1 MIEKRGDGWRARVW
15 WRDPEG
21 KRHCLSRQC
30 RTRAEAKVAEGELL
44 AEKAKLEA
52 GVPSDSDE
60 ETFRDLVSEYEQW
73 RGCRQRVLEKNES
86 HMTYR
91 LQSIADLPVSRITR
105 PVLASLQRE
114 IEGSRYSTAVRNEC
128 LQLVRSVFSYRARV
142 YGTDD
147 PAIVM
152 HSLRKTPAEVTRGME
167 HPVWTP
173 QQFQSFMDAMPDDR
187 RVYSVFFELLFW
199 SGLRRGEA
207 IALQKADLD
216 LKAHALIVRHSKR
229 NRTQELSPTKTSQQR
244 TVPLDEIT
252 WADVMDVYDH
262 SPGPFLFGGE
272 DSLPPT
278 DIDRWFHKAADA
290 AGLPRIRIHDLRH
303 SHATWLI
310 LHGVSIVAVSRR
322 LGHASIE
329 QTLKTYTH
337 LLPDVSAA
345 LMDALDT
352 EHAAVSEAWRG
363 RSAGAENFEADK
375 TGEGDTQKTASESHT
390 AQQKKTETDS

>member
-1 MIEKRGDGWRARVW
+1 
-15 WRDPEG
+15 
-21 KRHCLSRQC
+21 
-30 RTRAEAKVAEGELL
+30 
-44 AEKAKLEA
+44 
-52 GVPSDSDE
+52 
-60 ETFRDLVSEYEQW
+60 
-73 RGCRQRVLEKNES
+73 
-86 HMTYR
+86 
-91 LQSIADLPVSRITR
+91 
-105 PVLASLQRE
+105 
-114 IEGSRYSTAVRNEC
+114 
-128 LQLVRSVFSYRARV
+128 LQLVLSVFSYRARV

-173 QQFQSFMDAMPDDR
+173 EQFQQFMDAMPDDR
-187 RVYSVFFELLFW
+187 RVYKIFFEVLFW

-207 IALQKADLD
+207 IALQKDDMDMA
-216 LKAHALIVRHSKR
+216 KRALIVRHSKR

-262 SPGPFLFGGE
+262 SDGPYLFGGAE
-272 DSLPPT
+272 SLPPT
-278 DIDRWFHKAADA
+278 DIDRLFHKVSDA

-352 EHAAVSEAWRG
+352 EHAAVSEAGRG
-363 RSAGAENFEADK
+363 RSAGAENFEAGGTENADMR
-375 TGEGDTQKTASESHT
+375 KTASECGDVKRNKT
-390 AQQKKTETDS
+390 EKKT